1 MGMSHILQSTGRSLL
16 LLVFLSSCQALAM
29 LYPDR
34 VQAEDTDKAK
44 DKDELPDRFM
54 VRGGANFIWNA
65 DTNMSLSGSRG
76 AGALI
81 NYSDILKGE
90 TKATVPRV
98 DAYFR
103 FNPNHSIGF
112 TYYRVGRDGL
122 AEADRSFNFGNVTFP
137 IGATVQSELNIA
149 MYQIY
154 YNYSF
159 YHNEKV
165 ELATSVGFYFTEV
178 SAMLTSRTTV
188 GTSINAGTT
197 SASELLAPLPQV
209 GFIMRYHITPRL
221 KSEVRANFFYI
232 SAGNWEGS
240 LVDLY
245 LGLEYRLFKHFGI
258 GGALNRIDANIQG
271 PVGNSAV
278 FKVDNSWNAGFV
290 YGSLYF

>member
-1 MGMSHILQSTGRSLL
+1 MGMSHILQRIGRSSLL
-16 LLVFLSSCQALAM
+16 LVLLSSYQVSIM
-29 LYPDR
+29 TYPEHSL
-34 VQAEDTDKAK
+34 AEDTTK
-44 DKDELPDRFM
+44 DKDKEELPDRFM

-81 NYSDILKGE
+81 NYSDLLKGE

-98 DAYFR
+98 DAYYR

-122 AEADRSFNFGNVTFP
+122 AGVDRSFNFGNVTFP

-165 ELATSVGFYFTEV
+165 ELATTLGFYFTEV
-178 SAMLTSRTTV
+178 SATLTARTTV
-188 GTSINAGTT
+188 GSSINAGTT

-258 GGALNRIDANIQG
+258 GGALNRMDANIQG
-271 PVGNSAV
+271 PVGSSAV
-278 FKVDNSWNAGFV
+278 FKVDNSWNAAFV